1 MLEYPDPD
9 RPRNDKATILGDTI
23 QMLKD
28 LTSQVNKLKGE
39 YTSLSEEAREV
50 NMCSKKRISHRKLS
64 YLIHIFLLV
73 VVTRKE

>member
-1 MLEYPDPD
+1 VVELTLYPDPD

-28 LTSQVNKLKGE
+28 LTTQVNKLKAE

-50 NMCSKKRISHRKLS
+50 NISTKKQVNCRNVLTPDTHFYW
-64 YLIHIFLLV
+64 YL
-73 VVTRKE
+73 

>member
-1 MLEYPDPD
+1 MLKYPDPD

-28 LTSQVNKLKGE
+28 LTSQVNKLKAE

-50 NMCSKKRISHRKLS
+50 NISTKKQISHRKLS
-64 YLIHIFLLV
+64 YLIHIF
-73 VVTRKE
+73 TCS

>member
-1 MLEYPDPD
+1 MFTCPDPD

-28 LTSQVNKLKGE
+28 LTSQVSKLKAK

-50 NMCSKKRISHRKLS
+50 NISVKQQLS
-64 YLIHIFLLV
+64 Y
-73 VVTRKE
+73 KKN

>member
-28 LTSQVNKLKGE
+28 LTSQVNKLKGD

-50 NMCSKKRISHRKLS
+50 NICTKKQISHRKLN
-64 YLIHIFLLV
+64 YLIHIFCF
-73 VVTRKE
+73 